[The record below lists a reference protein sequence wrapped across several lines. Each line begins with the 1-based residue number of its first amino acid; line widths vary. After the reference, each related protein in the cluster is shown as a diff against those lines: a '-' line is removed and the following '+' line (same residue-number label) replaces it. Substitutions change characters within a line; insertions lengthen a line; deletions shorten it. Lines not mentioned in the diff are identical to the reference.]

1 MIHIKR
7 QILVVD
13 HDLAVCRAIY
23 DGMRDE
29 FTDVCYMTSA
39 VEVLVDYMKQEYSL
53 VILGSQLAMMS
64 DMELLRILRK
74 ANHMPILVLADFLS
88 PEDKVELFHAG
99 ADACIDKPLNIEV
112 CIAQANALTQRY
124 MESDV
129 EKECSD
135 IIAFG
140 TKLIICPRYRQ
151 VVADGKTLSLTK
163 KEFDLLH
170 FFAQSP
176 KQVFSR
182 TQLYEQVWNEDST
195 IGVDEIVKAH
205 IKSLRKKLGFMGKEY
220 IQTVWGTGYKFVL
233 DNSES

>member
-1 MIHIKR
+1 MLFR
-7 QILVVD
+7 
-13 HDLAVCRAIY
+13 
-23 DGMRDE
+23 
-29 FTDVCYMTSA
+29 S
-39 VEVLVDYMKQEYSL
+39 DYMKQEYSL
-53 VILGSQLAMMS
+53 VILDSQLAMMS

-205 IKSLRKKLGFMGKEY
+205 IKSLRRKLGFMGKEY

>member
-1 MIHIKR
+1 M
-7 QILVVD
+7 D
-13 HDLAVCRAIY
+13 HDLAVCQAIY
-23 DGMRDE
+23 NGIRDE

-39 VEVLVDYMKQEYSL
+39 VETFADCMRQEYSL
-53 VILGSQLAMMS
+53 VILDSRLAMMN
-64 DMELLRILRK
+64 DLKLLRTIRK
-74 ANHMPILVLADFLS
+74 ASHTPILVLADFLS
-88 PEDKVELFHAG
+88 PKDKVGLFHAG

-129 EKECSD
+129 GPDCSD
-135 IIAFG
+135 VISIG
-140 TKLIICPRYRQ
+140 SKLVICPRYRQ
-151 VVADGKTLSLTK
+151 VIVDGKTLSLTK

-170 FFAQSP
+170 FFAKSP

-182 TQLYEQVWNEDST
+182 NQLYEQVWNEDSV
-195 IGVDEIVKAH
+195 IRVDEIVKAH
-205 IKSLRKKLGFMGKEY
+205 IKSLRRKLGFMGKEY

>member
-1 MIHIKR
+1 M
-7 QILVVD
+7 
-13 HDLAVCRAIY
+13 
-23 DGMRDE
+23 
-29 FTDVCYMTSA
+29 
-39 VEVLVDYMKQEYSL
+39 
-53 VILGSQLAMMS
+53 
-64 DMELLRILRK
+64 
-74 ANHMPILVLADFLS
+74 
-88 PEDKVELFHAG
+88 FHAG

-205 IKSLRKKLGFMGKEY
+205 IIAIQEIIKEY
-220 IQTVWGTGYKFVL
+220 QRQKTNQRSRKGGSARKPQQYHAEAEVII
-233 DNSES
+233 